1 MWSIFSYRNRKF
13 ATWCNREFL
22 SSANGRGR
30 YQSMHN
36 QGGLCPMATRWRW
49 KCQLVR
55 APSLARRK
63 TIHYDATT
71 TRYTNPTQHVIFIQ
85 QNKISNQSGDRSR
98 NIATPVTRCFWSIIE
113 HFIYNTEPNLSEPGY
128 KWSHIVI
135 HGSAGT
141 SLGLICLRICS
152 SLAWVGRAISEK
164 KFDFENVD
172 VEARLL
178 VLIVIYSRLYIEHLP
193 FFLWWSKLNVVRNS

>member
-1 MWSIFSYRNRKF
+1 
-13 ATWCNREFL
+13 
-22 SSANGRGR
+22 
-30 YQSMHN
+30 
-36 QGGLCPMATRWRW
+36 MATRWRW